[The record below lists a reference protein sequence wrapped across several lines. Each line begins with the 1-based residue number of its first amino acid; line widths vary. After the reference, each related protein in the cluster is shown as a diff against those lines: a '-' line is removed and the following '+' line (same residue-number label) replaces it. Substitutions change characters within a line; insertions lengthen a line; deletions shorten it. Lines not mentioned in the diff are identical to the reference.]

1 MINEIPAPWM
11 NEGDGY
17 ENVTYEVNTP
27 CFKLYRAYSISFS
40 SKKFKKKKKIVT
52 LRSLSS
58 QNIK

>member
-1 MINEIPAPWM
+1 M
-11 NEGDGY
+11 NEGDGH

-58 QNIK
+58 QNMK